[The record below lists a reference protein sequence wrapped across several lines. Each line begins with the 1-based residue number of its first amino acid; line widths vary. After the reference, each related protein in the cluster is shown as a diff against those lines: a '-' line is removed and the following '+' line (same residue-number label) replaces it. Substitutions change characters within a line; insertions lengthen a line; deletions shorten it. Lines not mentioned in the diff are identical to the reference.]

1 MCLSITLQAM
11 QWGLGQRPGI
21 AVQVADLPGV
31 GSTHGFPL
39 RQASGIA
46 EQPGQ
51 PANSALQAYAC
62 F

>member
-1 MCLSITLQAM
+1 M

-39 RQASGIA
+39 RQSLRDRRAAGTARQLCSASIRLLLGV
-46 EQPGQ
+46 QK
-51 PANSALQAYAC
+51 
-62 F
+62 